1 MEILVYGA
9 GVVGSQYAARLRHSG
24 HMVTLLARG
33 QRATELREQGIR
45 LEAANTGQK
54 ETVHVIIKET
64 LEPDDSYD
72 WVIVA
77 VRKNQVPEILPVLAG
92 NHNTPNLLFLGN
104 NPSGAGELVKA
115 LGRDRI
121 VLGFGGVGGLRRGV
135 TIYHYQ
141 RPGRLYG
148 RTFLGEL
155 DGRITPRLLGLIQAL
170 GEAGLPGRIVPDM
183 DAWLKSHAALISP
196 LALAVYAAGG
206 DNYRLAR
213 TPDGLLLAVR
223 AVRESLKVLHSLSVP
238 IKPASLRALEW
249 LPEPLLMLY
258 LHGLM
263 NTKAGEIGI
272 AGHANAARDEMSQVA
287 DEFYSLVRASG
298 RSTPAL
304 DRLRAFLNP
313 AQPLLLEGSAA
324 LQVDIRSI
332 SIGLGI
338 VIGLIVVGFLTGRRG
353 PRR

>member
-9 GVVGSQYAARLRHSG
+9 GVVGSQYAARLRRSG
-24 HMVTLLARG
+24 HMVTLVARG
-33 QRATELREQGIR
+33 QRATDLREQGIV

-54 ETVHVIIKET
+54 EIVHVIIKET
-64 LEPDDSYD
+64 LEPDDSFD

-77 VRKNQVPEILPVLAG
+77 VRKNQVPEILPVLAD
-92 NHNTPNLLFLGN
+92 NHNTPNILFLGN
-104 NPSGAGELVKA
+104 NPSGAGELIKA
-115 LGRDRI
+115 LGRDRV
-121 VLGFGGVGGLRRGV
+121 VLGFGGVGGLRRGATV
-135 TIYHYQ
+135 YYYY

-155 DGRITPRLLGLIQAL
+155 DGRITPRLLDLVQVL
-170 GEAGLPGRIVPDM
+170 GEARLPGRIVPDM
-183 DAWLKSHAALISP
+183 DAWLKSHAALFNP
-196 LALAVYAAGG
+196 LALAVYVAGG
-206 DNYRLAR
+206 DNYRLAH

-223 AVRESLKVLHSLSVP
+223 AIRESLEVLHSLSVP

-258 LHGLM
+258 LRGLM

-272 AGHANAARDEMSQVA
+272 AGPANAARDEMGQVA
-287 DEFYSLVRASG
+287 DEFYELVRASG

-304 DRLRAFLNP
+304 DRLRSFLNP
-313 AQPLLLEGSAA
+313 AQPPLLEGSAE
-324 LQVDIRSI
+324 LPVDMRSVW
-332 SIGLGI
+332 IGLGI
-338 VIGLIVVGFLTGRRG
+338 AAGLIVVGMLTGRRG